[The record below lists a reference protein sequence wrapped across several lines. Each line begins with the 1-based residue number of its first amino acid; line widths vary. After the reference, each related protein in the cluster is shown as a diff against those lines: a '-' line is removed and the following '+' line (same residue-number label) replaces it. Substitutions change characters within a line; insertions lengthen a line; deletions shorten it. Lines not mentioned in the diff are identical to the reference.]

1 MTETPNN
8 VLAGVKVV
16 DVAINY
22 AGPATSMYLADQG
35 ADVIK
40 IERRIT
46 GDTSRRSGNT
56 PFLQLNSR
64 HFMAIN
70 RGKRSITVDIR
81 KPDGQEIVRELAKRA
96 DVFVENFRPPV
107 MDRLGIGYAALS
119 AINPRLIYGSL
130 TAFGSRGP
138 YANQAGFDRIV
149 QGMAGAMF
157 RRDAEG
163 RPQTTGVWIA
173 DWAAPMLMAFGITL
187 ALLARQQTGRGQ
199 RVESSLLQAAIAMQ
213 LGDLTVVENDPT
225 PPRGDE
231 PPAYNCYQCSDG
243 EYINMAAILPHQFAR
258 LCEVLE
264 LPDIAHDER
273 LTDPRRR
280 AELQREA
287 SPVIHALMATRPAHE
302 WLDILHKADVPCAP
316 IVDRRQVPYEEQ
328 VLANDIMVE
337 VEHPVVGPTRI
348 LGVPLRLSES
358 PSVRPRPAPL
368 LGEHTDSILGEL
380 GYTAERIAELR
391 QAEVI

>member
-1 MTETPNN
+1 MTDAPRGP
-8 VLAGVKVV
+8 LAGIRVI

-22 AGPATSMYLADQG
+22 AGPTTSMYLADQG

-56 PFLQLNSR
+56 PFLKLNSR

-70 RGKRSITVDIR
+70 RGKRSITLDIQ
-81 KPDGQEIVRELAKRA
+81 KPEGQEVVRQLAQRA
-96 DVFVENFRPPV
+96 DVLVENFRPSV
-107 MDRLGIGYAALS
+107 MDRLGIGYDALAAL
-119 AINPRLIYGSL
+119 NPRLIYVSL
-130 TAFGSRGP
+130 TAFGAKGP
-138 YANQAGFDRIV
+138 YADKAGFDRLV

-173 DWAAPMLMAFGITL
+173 DWSAPMLASYGIAL

-199 RVESSLLQAAIAMQ
+199 RVETSLMQAAIAMQ
-213 LGDLTVVENDPT
+213 LGDLTVVEDDPT

-243 EYINMAAILPHQFAR
+243 VFINLAAILPHQFAR
-258 LCEVLE
+258 LCEVLD
-264 LPDIAHDER
+264 LPHLAHDER

-280 AELQREA
+280 AELHREA
-287 SPVIHALMATRPAHE
+287 SPLIHALLATRPAQE
-302 WLDILHKADVPCAP
+302 WLDVLNGADVPCAP
-316 IVDRRQVPYEEQ
+316 IVDRTQVPYEEQ
-328 VLANDIMVE
+328 VIANEMMVPI
-337 VEHPVVGPTRI
+337 EHPVVGPTRI
-348 LGVPLRLSES
+348 LGVPLRLSAT
-358 PSVRPRPAPL
+358 PSVPLRPAPL
-368 LGEHTDSILGEL
+368 LGEHTDAILRSL

-391 QAEVI
+391 EAEVI